1 MHFDQLDNTSQ
12 SRAHDLRVLCNYV
25 LNIPPV
31 SHFTVRTQT
40 RFYNNEIETIRKRY
54 PQLAIEV
61 LEEVSDDVAL
71 SCVIYKKEN

>member
-1 MHFDQLDNTSQ
+1 MYSDQHDNISQ

-25 LNIPPV
+25 LSIPPI

-40 RFYNNEIETIRKRY
+40 RFYNNEIEKIKKKY